1 MTSEGHKPLNHNP
14 VLLTSRWT
22 TEASRSVHARP
33 HFSFP
38 NWRVTCL
45 VETCSRQWAVTS
57 RRHNA
62 ADAGSDHSTF
72 ISPQPGLSEQEP
84 GSFSLGRAYCWGTM
98 AADHAPHQA
107 HLAPYH
113 HHPPAHRWT
122 SSHLMII
129 GSKNALLGQGSI
141 AGLDMDKFYGCF
153 CGFTQPSP
161 GCSSG
166 TSNSQQKHC
175 GLWSGFS
182 QMIFFCLIE
191 NYLFRKRRG
200 ECRLETEQV

>member
-1 MTSEGHKPLNHNP
+1 MLALTTALLFPLSQASQ
-14 VLLTSRWT
+14 SRNLG
-22 TEASRSVHARP
+22 ASP
-33 HFSFP
+33 
-38 NWRVTCL
+38 L
-45 VETCSRQWAVTS
+45 
-57 RRHNA
+57 
-62 ADAGSDHSTF
+62 AGPTPD
-72 ISPQPGLSEQEP
+72 
-84 GSFSLGRAYCWGTM
+84 GTM
-98 AADHAPHQA
+98 RHQA

-113 HHPPAHRWT
+113 HHPPAHHRT
-122 SSHLMII
+122 SSHLMIM
-129 GSKNALLGQGSI
+129 GSKNAFLGQGSI